1 MADRISRNNQ
11 SIIQS
16 IESETRVDLRFRFI
30 DIRIFRCDVIIAYFF
45 TRSAFVVKLD
55 SIGTAT
61 VESISGLQGSSMMR
75 IFDEGFQVRILF
87 DCLPKVTPTS
97 PSGRT
102 PGKQGKLPW
111 PWCRRKLG
119 GWVHHGKGV
128 ECLD

>member
-61 VESISGLQGSSMMR
+61 VESISRLQGSSMMK
-75 IFDEGFQVRILF
+75 IFDKGFQVRILF
-87 DCLPKVTPTS
+87 DCSPKVTLPHHLQVVPLGNKVS
-97 PSGRT
+97 F
-102 PGKQGKLPW
+102 PG
-111 PWCRRKLG
+111 LG
-119 GWVHHGKGV
+119 VGV
-128 ECLD
+128 NLVVGCITVRV